1 MRGSGRLEDRVKRW
15 AYAGAIVMILATAVC
30 LGLLLLAWR
39 GQVRQIQS
47 EMDTYTRA
55 EGLAVAR
62 LVLYDLASNPNVLRA
77 HLLEDNLLDMGPAP
91 RSIRKERPAEELLD
105 LVNSNVELPDTRIWM
120 LARQKGWDA
129 SLDQIVQARRVLYEQ
144 TLQRV
149 LQSIKEDLSAR
160 VTFSDHLRG
169 LMLRSSGELATIQ
182 VGERGF
188 PPPGELKGHTTLVL
202 SASRMVVVLPLYV
215 QTRRWGTAYF
225 LMDRSVLARVTEK
238 LTGTLNWGLWGLAGL
253 FMLFL
258 ASWAVWWRS
267 LLKSLRRDVVAP
279 VVSLARRMESW
290 SQEVPPDRPEMGEPQ
305 WLAGAFDRLLVR
317 VEDQQEQLLRAQ
329 RLGLM
334 ERMGAGLSHELNN
347 ALNPAVLRLDEVAM
361 EGRPPTRED
370 LKALR
375 EYLLSAKKILKELSL
390 AGRNEAEPSRT
401 LVPTDWLFVAKR
413 LVEHQFREGGVNLH
427 WVVDENAPTV
437 YGEEQGLV
445 QVAVNLLINALD
457 AAASGTGE
465 GNVRV
470 SLEERDRS
478 AVLTIRDDGPGIP
491 DDLRDKVLEPF
502 VTTKAQGTGLGLYLV
517 DVFLRRM
524 NGSLRMGQAQDGG
537 TVAEVVL
544 PLPPGKGAA
553 RNVTR

>member
-1 MRGSGRLEDRVKRW
+1 M
-15 AYAGAIVMILATAVC
+15 
-30 LGLLLLAWR
+30 
-39 GQVRQIQS
+39 
-47 EMDTYTRA
+47 
-55 EGLAVAR
+55 
-62 LVLYDLASNPNVLRA
+62 
-77 HLLEDNLLDMGPAP
+77 
-91 RSIRKERPAEELLD
+91 
-105 LVNSNVELPDTRIWM
+105 NSNVELPDTRIWM
-120 LARQKGWDA
+120 LARQKGWDT

-144 TLQRV
+144 TLQSV
-149 LQSIKEDLSAR
+149 LQGIKEDLSAR

-169 LMLRSSGELATIQ
+169 LMLQSSGGLATIQ

-188 PPPGELKGHTTLVL
+188 PPPGELKGRTTLVL

-258 ASWAVWWRS
+258 ASWAIWWRS

-290 SQEVPPDRPEMGEPQ
+290 SQDVPPDRPEMGEPQ

-361 EGRPPTRED
+361 EGRAPTKED

-427 WVVDENAPTV
+427 WAVDENAPAV

-470 SLEERDRS
+470 SLGERHRS
-478 AVLTIRDDGPGIP
+478 AVLAIRDDGPGIP

-517 DVFLRRM
+517 DVFVRRM
-524 NGSLRMGQAQDGG
+524 NGSLRMAQAEDGG
-537 TVAEVVL
+537 TVVEVVL
-544 PLPPGKGAA
+544 PLTPGKGAA
-553 RNVTR
+553 RNDAQ